1 MKISTEEKKAMI
13 IQNFVSLLKQ
23 YGIEKVT
30 LNDVA
35 EKSGLTKSA
44 LYYYFDSKETLMI
57 ASFKKYRSTM
67 LAKLDSILKKAKDPK
82 EAIKLYCDFLFDLP
96 QDKDF
101 ARVMTFSDTVITE
114 LAKYIVNVPEVTSE
128 IVRSKKADFD
138 QVTLMIAKY
147 AGVSESDPRTKKI
160 ALFFSASCGETLRYL
175 FKTGLGNLSSG
186 TANQD
191 FCRLESEYKE
201 IMHSLTKDDFS
212 AFVISGLDA
221 LIKTTFENKN

>member
-44 LYYYFDSKETLMI
+44 LYYYFDSKETLML
-57 ASFKKYRSTM
+57 ASFKKYRAMM
-67 LAKLDSILKKAKDPK
+67 LERLDSTIKKAKNPK
-82 EAIKLYCDFLFDLP
+82 ETIKLYCDFLFDLP

-101 ARVMTFSDTVITE
+101 ARLMSFSDNVIAE
-114 LAKYIVNVPEVTSE
+114 LAKYIINVPAITSE
-128 IVRSKKADFD
+128 IVQSKKADLD
-138 QVTLMIAKY
+138 QVTLMIARY
-147 AGVSESDPRTKKI
+147 AGVSENDPKI
-160 ALFFSASCGETLRYL
+160 RKISLFFSASCGETLKHM
-175 FKTGLGNLSSG
+175 FKWNLLGS
-186 TANQD
+186 ANQEIS
-191 FCRLESEYKE
+191 RLETEYKE
-201 IMHSLTKDDFS
+201 IIKSLTKDDFS